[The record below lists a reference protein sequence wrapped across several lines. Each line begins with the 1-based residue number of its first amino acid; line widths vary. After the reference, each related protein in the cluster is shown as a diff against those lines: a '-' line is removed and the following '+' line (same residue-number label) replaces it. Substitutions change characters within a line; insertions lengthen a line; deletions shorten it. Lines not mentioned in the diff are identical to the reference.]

1 MEARNLPKSI
11 DYTDVLPQSVP
22 AVARRRKFYPSNG
35 TTFNATGS
43 SEIRIEVSSMS
54 ALLDSHSS
62 YLEFRVTNT
71 DAAASVGFDLG
82 GGNVFFT
89 ALRIE
94 QGGRVLSEL
103 QEYNRFHSAILAS
116 AQDSIEGLATSSLT
130 GGQRAFNSGINGLSM
145 APTAAGQEGQAYI
158 GAEHNSNVLMEVAAA
173 GIDSMLF
180 TMPIMS
186 GLFTQNKLIPL
197 PLVNNNSPITIVLSM
212 ANSEDVGVWD
222 AQPAGAGVL
231 SIDRISYNANLIEV
245 GRDVIDQIKSVR
257 DMSGGQ
263 LVLSGTD
270 YEHGQGNI
278 PIASVG
284 EQIIRMPTRKRSIQS
299 MFFSIQSDTFAD
311 GGAALARWNVYNLSF
326 GGCANML
333 DYQLKVGSV
342 TYPPTAIRAFQAEPV
357 AAQGENHRSECI
369 MELSKALGTLSFSKP
384 TGILNTITYG
394 LSTAGIGNGDT
405 GDGAALTIAPGSYS
419 VRNVCPFAMDLQSF
433 NHTAIQSGID
443 TQTLSLETNLILNI
457 GPGAPGAAVPIVGS
471 GLQAKNVHMY
481 VSYNQ
486 FYFFNSDGS
495 ITFEN

>member
-22 AVARRRKFYPSNG
+22 AVARRRKFYPANG
-35 TTFNATGS
+35 TNFNPIGS
-43 SEIRIEVSSMS
+43 SEIRIEVNSMS

-62 YLEFRVTNT
+62 YLEFRVTNNSADT
-71 DAAASVGFDLG
+71 VGFDIG
-82 GGNVFFT
+82 GGNIFFS

-94 QGGRVLSEL
+94 QGGTVLSEL
-103 QEYNRFHSAILAS
+103 LEYNRFHSAILS
-116 AQDSIEGLATSSLT
+116 SVQDSIEGSLTASLT
-130 GGQRAFNSGINGLSM
+130 GGQRALNSGLADASM
-145 APTAAGQEGQAYI
+145 NI
-158 GAEHNSNVLMEVAAA
+158 GANNLSADSYINSKHNSDLLIGAPA
-173 GIDSMLF
+173 GNANSMLF

-197 PLVNNNSPITIVLSM
+197 PLVSSQSPITIVLTM
-212 ANSEDVGVWD
+212 ANPGDVGVWSG
-222 AQPAGAGVL
+222 APADGDL
-231 SIDRISYNANLIEV
+231 IIDRISYNANLIEV

-284 EQIIRMPTRKRSIQS
+284 EQIVRMPTRKRSIQS

-311 GGAALARWNVYNLSF
+311 GGVGMARWNIYNLSY

-342 TYPPTAIRAFQAEPV
+342 TYPPTPIRAFQAEPV
-357 AAQGENHRSECI
+357 ANLGENNRSECI
-369 MELSKALGTLSFSKP
+369 MEISKALGTLSFSKP
-384 TGILNTITYG
+384 TGKLNTMTYG
-394 LSTAGIGNGDT
+394 TDIGGMSNGDT
-405 GDGAALTIAPGSYS
+405 GDGAAGTKAPGSNS
-419 VRNVCPFAMDLQSF
+419 TISVCPFAMDLQSF

-457 GPGAPGAAVPIVGS
+457 GPGDPGAGVPIVGS

-481 VSYNQ
+481 VSYDQ
-486 FYFFNSDGS
+486 FYFFNSDGG